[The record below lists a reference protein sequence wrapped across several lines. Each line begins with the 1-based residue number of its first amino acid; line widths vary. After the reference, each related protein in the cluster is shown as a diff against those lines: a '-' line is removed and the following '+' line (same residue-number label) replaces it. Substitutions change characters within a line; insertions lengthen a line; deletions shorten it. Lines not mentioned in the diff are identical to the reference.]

1 MHRDIKPDNVMVAKN
16 NRIKLIDF
24 GLSAVVN
31 KGKKLGEVCG
41 TPHYMAPE
49 LFTGIGYDA

>member
-1 MHRDIKPDNVMVAKN
+1 MVVTKN
-16 NRIKLIDF
+16 NEIKLIDF

-31 KGKKLGEVCG
+31 RGKSLSEVCG

-49 LFTGIGYDA
+49 LFTGIGYNS